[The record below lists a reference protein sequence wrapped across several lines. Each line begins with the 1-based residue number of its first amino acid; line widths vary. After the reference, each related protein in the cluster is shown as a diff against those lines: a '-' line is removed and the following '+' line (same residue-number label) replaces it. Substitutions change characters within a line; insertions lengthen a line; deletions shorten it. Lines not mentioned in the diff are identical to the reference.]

1 MTTDRTIYLGPKAE
15 RIAIESARALIRLAD
30 AVEALAVFVTG
41 KPVEPPEVSEEPKEP
56 AALPETSG
64 EAATPPPA
72 PEEPPIT
79 KADLR
84 AFLMTKDKD
93 AVKNLFAE
101 FGVSKFSEIPE
112 ERYPE
117 VLARAKNLP
126 DKEAA

>member
-1 MTTDRTIYLGPKAE
+1 MTTDRTIHRASQELKLAKE
-15 RIAIESARALIRLAD
+15 CTLALARIAD
-30 AVEALAVFVTG
+30 AVESLTAFVTG
-41 KPVEPPEVSEEPKEP
+41 KPAQSPAASEALKEP

-101 FGVSKFSEIPE
+101 FGVTKFSEIPE
-112 ERYPE
+112 DRYPE
-117 VLARAKNLP
+117 VLARAKTLP

>member
-1 MTTDRTIYLGPKAE
+1 MTTDRTIYLGPKSE
-15 RIAIESARALIRLAD
+15 RIAIESARALVRIAD
-30 AVEALAVFVTG
+30 AVEALTVFVTG
-41 KPVEPPEVSEEPKEP
+41 KPVEPPMASEEPEEP

-101 FGVSKFSEIPE
+101 FGVTKFSEIPE

-117 VLARAKNLP
+117 VLARAMTLP